1 MVGDSLYRS
10 SSFRLSDG
18 RRGLDDSCIR
28 RLRSVLLSRLDFW
41 DNPGLGVSRDF
52 FCDAVDSV
60 VRLSGLSNFLFCPS
74 FQFAG
79 ENTGYMSRIRILPE
93 AVANRIAA
101 GEVVERP
108 ASVVKELLENALD
121 AGAKTIRVEVEAG
134 GKRMIRIIDDGHGMS
149 HDDALLA
156 FERHATSKLRSADD
170 LLSIPTL
177 GFRGEALPTIAAVSR
192 LLLET
197 RAEEDAEGTR
207 VEFAGGKL
215 VNVKPAGLPAG
226 TTVSVADLFYSVPA
240 RRKFLKSDTTELGHI
255 ASLVTHYALANPGRQ
270 FVLTTPTQQIVD
282 CSPVERLAERVYQL
296 FGKQS
301 FDELIEIPVVS
312 AAFRAAIT
320 EPELEPAEE
329 KARLTVY
336 GFTSRPEIQRPNRNG
351 IYIFVNRRLVRD
363 RLILHAIHEA
373 YRNILP
379 SNVFPATLLF
389 LEMPYDEV
397 DVNVHPAKIEV
408 RFRRSQ
414 FVHDFTRDAIRQ
426 ALMSARPIASF
437 AAAAAASGA
446 LQNANTSAA
455 SLSNAPSMDPTAPS
469 IVPRAIIPAME
480 EIGLGSGVGS
490 DGGFDLTSAPLQ
502 PIEQRFVFPAGPES
516 LVESSAAFGAPSLA
530 SEPPAPNWAANF
542 AAGNGSAPATLP
554 HPDQI
559 ADLKPLGQVS
569 SSFIVAVNGEGLWL
583 VDQHVAHERV
593 LFEQHLEARRAGK
606 VESQRMLMPMIL
618 ELSPRQ
624 LVIYEKIAEELS
636 ANGFEVELMG
646 PRSVA
651 IQAAPAGITGS
662 DAEKLLTEILDGI
675 ERENAAISIETLQAK
690 IAAST
695 ACHAAIKVNM
705 PLDQTKME
713 WLLAA
718 LAKTDCPMSCPHG
731 RPVVLRYSIKEIE
744 KAFHRI

>member
-1 MVGDSLYRS
+1 
-10 SSFRLSDG
+10 
-18 RRGLDDSCIR
+18 
-28 RLRSVLLSRLDFW
+28 
-41 DNPGLGVSRDF
+41 
-52 FCDAVDSV
+52 
-60 VRLSGLSNFLFCPS
+60 
-74 FQFAG
+74 
-79 ENTGYMSRIRILPE
+79 MSRIRILPE

-108 ASVVKELLENALD
+108 ASVVKELLETDLD

-134 GKRMIRIIDDGHGMS
+134 GKRMIRVIDDGYGMS

-215 VNVKPAGLPAG
+215 VNVKSAGLPTG
-226 TTVSVADLFYSVPA
+226 TAVSVADLFYSVPA

-270 FVLTTPTQQIVD
+270 FILTTPTQQIVD

-301 FDELIEIPVVS
+301 FDELIEIPVGS

-320 EPELEPAEE
+320 EPELEPSEE

-363 RLILHAIHEA
+363 RLILHAINEA

-379 SNVFPATLLF
+379 SNIFPATLLF

-414 FVHDFTRDAIRQ
+414 FVHDFTRDSIRQ

-437 AAAAAASGA
+437 AAAASGTS
-446 LQNANTSAA
+446 QNPNVSSAV
-455 SLSNAPSMDPTAPS
+455 LSNAPSMDPTAPS

-490 DGGFDLTSAPLQ
+490 DGGFDLSSAPLQ
-502 PIEQRFVFPAGPES
+502 PIEQRFTFEPG
-516 LVESSAAFGAPSLA
+516 AAFGAPSVPA
-530 SEPPAPNWAANF
+530 EPPAPNWAANF
-542 AAGNGSAPATLP
+542 AGANGDAPATLP

-583 VDQHVAHERV
+583 VDQHAPHERV

-606 VESQRMLMPMIL
+606 VESQLMLMPLIL

-636 ANGFEVELMG
+636 ANGFEVEPMG
-646 PRSVA
+646 PRSVG
-651 IQAAPAGITGS
+651 IPAAPAGIAGS

-690 IAAST
+690 IATST
-695 ACHAAIKVNM
+695 PCHPAIN
-705 PLDQTKME
+705 
-713 WLLAA
+713 
-718 LAKTDCPMSCPHG
+718 
-731 RPVVLRYSIKEIE
+731 
-744 KAFHRI
+744 

>member
-1 MVGDSLYRS
+1 
-10 SSFRLSDG
+10 
-18 RRGLDDSCIR
+18 
-28 RLRSVLLSRLDFW
+28 
-41 DNPGLGVSRDF
+41 
-52 FCDAVDSV
+52 
-60 VRLSGLSNFLFCPS
+60 
-74 FQFAG
+74 
-79 ENTGYMSRIRILPE
+79 MSRIRILAE

-121 AGAKTIRVEVEAG
+121 AGAKTVRVEVEAG
-134 GKRMIRIIDDGHGMS
+134 GKRMIRVIDDGHGMT

-156 FERHATSKLRSADD
+156 FERHATSKLRSVDD
-170 LLSIPTL
+170 LLSITTL
-177 GFRGEALPTIAAVSR
+177 GFRGEALPTVAAVSR

-197 RAEEDAEGTR
+197 RAEEETEGTR

-215 VNVKPAGLPAG
+215 VGVKPAGLPAG
-226 TTVSVADLFYSVPA
+226 TTVSVADLFYCVPA
-240 RRKFLKSDTTELGHI
+240 RRNFLKSETTELGHI

-270 FVLTTPTQQIVD
+270 FVLTTPTQQIVN
-282 CSPVERLAERVYQL
+282 CAPTERLADRVYQL
-296 FGKQS
+296 FGRQS
-301 FDELIEIPVVS
+301 LDELVEIPAVS

-320 EPELEPAEE
+320 EPELEPEEE
-329 KARLTVY
+329 KSRLTVF
-336 GFTSRPEIQRPNRNG
+336 GFTSRPEVQRPNRNG
-351 IYIFVNRRLVRD
+351 IYVFVNRRLVRD

-379 SNVFPATLLF
+379 GNVFPATLLF

-414 FVHDFTRDAIRQ
+414 FVHDFARDAIRQ
-426 ALMSARPIASF
+426 ALMGARPIASF
-437 AAAAAASGA
+437 AAAAAAASQTGPG
-446 LQNANTSAA
+446 SAA
-455 SLSNAPSMDPTAPS
+455 SAFAATSSGGESATG
-469 IVPRAIIPAME
+469 VPRAIIPPME
-480 EIGLGSGVGS
+480 EIGVGSGVGS
-490 DGGFDLTSAPLQ
+490 DGGFDLTGAPLR
-502 PIEQRFVFPAGPES
+502 PVEQRFTFETGAT
-516 LVESSAAFGAPSLA
+516 FGAGV
-530 SEPPAPNWAANF
+530 PPAEPATVNWAANF
-542 AAGNGSAPATLP
+542 VTASSDAPARLP
-554 HPDQI
+554 HPEEI
-559 ADLKPLGQVS
+559 TDLKPLGQVS

-606 VESQRMLMPMIL
+606 VESQRMLMPMVL
-618 ELSPRQ
+618 ELAPRQ

-636 ANGFEVELMG
+636 ANGFEVEPMG

-651 IQAAPAGITGS
+651 IQGVPAGIATS

-731 RPVVLRYSIKEIE
+731 RPVVLRYSVKEIE
-744 KAFHRI
+744 RAFHRI

>member
-1 MVGDSLYRS
+1 
-10 SSFRLSDG
+10 
-18 RRGLDDSCIR
+18 
-28 RLRSVLLSRLDFW
+28 
-41 DNPGLGVSRDF
+41 
-52 FCDAVDSV
+52 
-60 VRLSGLSNFLFCPS
+60 
-74 FQFAG
+74 
-79 ENTGYMSRIRILPE
+79 MSRIRILPE

-240 RRKFLKSDTTELGHI
+240 RRKFLKSETTELGHI

-270 FVLTTPTQQIVD
+270 FILTTPTQQIVD

-414 FVHDFTRDAIRQ
+414 FVHDFTRDSIRQ
-426 ALMSARPIASF
+426 ALMTVRPIASF

-446 LQNANTSAA
+446 SQNANAVTA
-455 SLSNAPSMDPTAPS
+455 SLSNAPAMDPTAPS

-490 DGGFDLTSAPLQ
+490 DGGFDLTGAPFQ
-502 PIEQRFVFPAGPES
+502 PVEQRFAFPPGS
-516 LVESSAAFGAPSLA
+516 ESSIESGAAFGASGIPAEPS
-530 SEPPAPNWAANF
+530 APNWAANF

-618 ELSPRQ
+618 ELAPRQ

-636 ANGFEVELMG
+636 ANGFEVEPMG

-651 IQAAPAGITGS
+651 IQAAPAGITGG

-713 WLLAA
+713 WLLSA

-731 RPVVLRYSIKEIE
+731 RPVVLRYSVKEIE